1 MVGAYT
7 AYSTQISTEEMNVFN
22 QALEGLLGV
31 NYTPLAV
38 STQVVAGMNYKFFC
52 NAKGV
57 YPNAIDEGAIVTIY
71 QPLEGQPH
79 ITSIIKCH

>member
-31 NYTPLAV
+31 DYTPLAV